1 MKKPLKIAVAAAIA
15 NIGLLHTTGALA
27 GGTSFTEQGASGLG
41 NSYAGMSSAA
51 EDASVYYW
59 NPAALTRFKR
69 AELVGG
75 LLVAQLATPYT
86 NSSTPPCENANFQ
99 RNNQAEQQAASTTP
113 GTNCG
118 TANGTRVSGAPGQ
131 RFERDK
137 PARVAIPFNFAAIPL
152 NERTVLGFGVSGSS
166 GLIVRFPS
174 DSPGRTQA
182 ESTDLKVVRLSSG
195 LGYKLTPTLSIGGAF
210 GYERMFT
217 SIRARLN
224 FRSAVSR
231 SAAQQ
236 GLGVAE
242 GTLQSQIGANEEET
256 SIRITVYGWA
266 VNGQIGGLWE
276 PSERTRVGFGY
287 RPKTTFENQGQLVIN
302 QVPGAL
308 QEGGSLRSAVPP
320 EQAVLLNNFQEVR
333 QRITLPSELNVS
345 AFHSFTPKL
354 DLMASWLREDFT
366 DTEVKFTTADGAIIQ
381 NPRQRFQV
389 TNRYAIG
396 GNYKYAKRLTL
407 RAGFA
412 KENSAIKDEDRLQSL
427 PDNDRTFFNIGARWK
442 IDRSMNLDVGYQKI
456 RFKEGVVGLNPQET
470 DVVYNGKIKLDVDI
484 IGIQLVDQF

>member
-15 NIGLLHTTGALA
+15 HIGLLHTTGALA

-51 EDASVYYW
+51 EDASVLYW

-86 NSSTPPCENANFQ
+86 NSSNPPCE
-99 RNNQAEQQAASTTP
+99 QADFTPNDPASQQGASR
-113 GTNCG
+113 GTSGQPAGGNC
-118 TANGTRVSGAPGQ
+118 TRSGAPGQ
-131 RFERDK
+131 KFERDR

-152 NERTVLGFGVSGSS
+152 NDRTVMGFGVSGSS

-174 DSPGRTQA
+174 DSPGRTSA
-182 ESTDLKVVRLSSG
+182 ESTDLKVVRLTGG
-195 LGYKLTPTLSIGGAF
+195 LGYKLTPTISLGGSF

-224 FRSAVSR
+224 YRAAVDR
-231 SAAQQ
+231 A
-236 GLGVAE
+236 VAP
-242 GTLQSQIGANEEET
+242 GATDLVLQPGEPEET

-276 PSERTRVGFGY
+276 PSERTRVGFGF
-287 RPKTTFENQGQLVIN
+287 RPKTTFENQGQLVIDSFPS
-302 QVPGAL
+302 QLGP
-308 QEGGSLRSAVPP
+308 GGSFNSVVPP
-320 EQAVLLNNFQEVR
+320 SQAVLLKNFQEVR
-333 QRITLPSELNVS
+333 QRITLPSELNMSV
-345 AFHSFTPKL
+345 FHSFTPKL
-354 DLMASWLREDFT
+354 DMMASWLREDFT
-366 DTEVKFTTADGAIIQ
+366 DTEVKFTTTDGQIVQ

-412 KENSAIKDEDRLQSL
+412 KENAAIKDEDRLQSL
-427 PDNDRTFFNIGARWK
+427 PDNDRTFFNVGARWK
-442 IDRSMNLDVGYQKI
+442 IDRSMALDVGYQKI